1 MIEKT
6 VRFTRRH
13 WKLLLNMVTVLAL
26 GVLVYA
32 IRGQFAETFKNLSKV
47 NAWALL
53 FLLPIQ
59 FLNYDAQT
67 RLYQGIFKVVG
78 SHLSYRPLFRLSL
91 ELNFVNHVFPSG
103 GVTGI
108 SYFSVRMKS
117 QGVTAARATAA
128 HLFKLILYFLSF
140 EILIVFAVFALA
152 VQGRMSSI
160 ILLMASSLA
169 TLLVVGTAAFGFIV
183 GSRERITGFFTYAS
197 RALNRLIR
205 VVRPHYP
212 ETINVSRVQAVFEDL
227 HENYQL
233 MSHDWQ
239 KMRGPF
245 LWALMA
251 NIWEVAAVYVVYI
264 AFGSLVNVGAVIL
277 AYAVANFAGLI
288 SVLPGG
294 VGVYEGLMTLILS
307 ATGVPSRL
315 SLPVTVMYRMLS
327 TLIQV
332 PPGYYLYHLNLRTS
346 AAQAAVIP
354 PVKTVAGSSAAIKP
368 TVGRKH
374 PHE

>member
-6 VRFTRRH
+6 ARFARKH
-13 WKLLLNMVTVLAL
+13 WKLLLNIVTVIAL

-53 FLLPIQ
+53 LLLPIQ

-67 RLYQGIFKVVG
+67 RLYQGVFRVVG
-78 SHLSYRPLFRLSL
+78 SRLGYKPLFRLSL

-117 QGVTAARATAA
+117 QGITAARATAA

-183 GSRERITGFFTYAS
+183 GSRERITGFFTYAT

-205 VVRPHYP
+205 IVRPHYP
-212 ETINVSRVQAVFEDL
+212 ETINISRVQAVFEDL
-227 HENYQL
+227 HDNYRL
-233 MSHDWQ
+233 MSRDWQ

-251 NIWEVAAVYVVYI
+251 NIWEVASVYVVYV

-277 AYAVANFAGLI
+277 AYAVANFAGLV

-315 SLPVTVMYRMLS
+315 SLPVTVMYRILS

-332 PPGYYLYHLNLRTS
+332 PPGYYLYHLNLRTPASRTPDMPPLQPMGTS
-346 AAQAAVIP
+346 AIHA
-354 PVKTVAGSSAAIKP
+354 KNKKG
-368 TVGRKH
+368 
-374 PHE
+374 PHV